1 MRNNQ
6 RHGKKGPN
14 QIFHYSPVEE
24 TTLLPFLY
32 EILAPKSKSDIK
44 SMLAHHHVAV
54 NGQPLTQFD
63 TPLTPR
69 DKVSINFTRPFAVLR
84 ANQLHIIYEDKHLV
98 VVEKAAG
105 LLTMGR
111 DSSKKTAQSLLTDYL
126 KQKDARSMA
135 YVCHR
140 LDQYTSGILVF
151 AKDPDMQRELRYNWD
166 NYVRERSYTAVV
178 EGCPEPPQQELRH
191 NLVENSNNMMV
202 YVARKPDEGRL
213 AVTRYRVV
221 QSNNYHALLDI
232 QIFTGRK
239 NQIRVQLAE
248 IGHPVAG
255 DRKYGG
261 ATNPIGRLMLHNHR
275 LSLVHPMTRELMH
288 FEAPIPAAF
297 RKVTA
302 KTIEND
308 NY

>member
-1 MRNNQ
+1 MKNNK

-14 QIFHYSPVEE
+14 QIFHYSPVED
-24 TTLLPFLY
+24 TTLLNFLY
-32 EILAPKSKSDIK
+32 TILAPKSKSDIK

-69 DKVSINFTRPFAVLR
+69 DKVSVNFTRPFAVLR
-84 ANQLHIIYEDKHLV
+84 GGQLHIIYEDKYLV

-105 LLTMGR
+105 LLSMGR
-111 DSSKKTAQSLLTDYL
+111 DTNKKTAHSLLTDYL
-126 KQKDARSMA
+126 KQKDARSTA
-135 YVCHR
+135 YICHR
-140 LDQYTSGILVF
+140 LDQYTSGILIF
-151 AKDPDMQRELRYNWD
+151 AKDPDTQRELRFNWD
-166 NYVRERSYTAVV
+166 NYVRERSYTVVV
-178 EGCPEPPQQELRH
+178 EGCPEEAQQELRH
-191 NLVENSNNMMV
+191 NLVENNTNMKV

-221 QSNNYHALLDI
+221 QQGDYHALLDV

-248 IGHPVAG
+248 IGYPVAG

-261 ATNPIGRLMLHNHR
+261 RTNPIGRLMLHNHR
-275 LSLVHPMTRELMH
+275 LSIMHPVTRELLR
-288 FEAPIPAAF
+288 FEAPIPASF
-297 RKVTA
+297 RKVVQNR
-302 KTIEND
+302 EQ
-308 NY
+308 